1 MRSSR
6 AFKHTCMETS
16 AIKGWTDFLIA
27 SGGTIGALVG
37 LVFVSLSI
45 NLARIIERAG
55 LAGRA
60 AETIILLTGNLAG
73 ILIALFPRLSEAQ
86 LGVALAVPLVPTWLL
101 PMLIHFGPFRRGP
114 IYRLWQE
121 IVRGLLHQAAALPGL
136 LCVASLWG
144 FLPGGMTWFAIGVIM
159 SIVVAITNA
168 WVLLVEILR

>member
-1 MRSSR
+1 MILNGFCFNCSASSR
-6 AFKHTCMETS
+6 T
-16 AIKGWTDFLIA
+16 
-27 SGGTIGALVG
+27 TIGGLSVMLWASAGSEG
-37 LVFVSLSI
+37 LVS
-45 NLARIIERAG
+45 AG